1 MKATYN
7 TIDWEQRRYE
17 LAKSAMNGILSN
29 ENEVGFACSEVI
41 YGKSEKH
48 TIPKAIAQ
56 YAVACADALID
67 ELRKGGEK

>member
-17 LAKSAMNGILSN
+17 LAKSAMNGILSD
-29 ENEVGFACSEVI
+29 ENEVGYACSDVK
-41 YGKSEKH
+41 YGENEKH

-56 YAVACADALID
+56 YAVACADALIE
-67 ELRKGGEK
+67 ELTKG